1 MVRKKEILW
10 KQFINWHMVLNLLL
24 FSIYT
29 IFLYGAFLAYL
40 YPKNLE
46 ASLFNSPLV
55 FYQDYGV
62 VMFSWL
68 NFKGNYSW
76 YIYLIPLIAAISLS
90 FYLPDKSKRFIFSI
104 RGILANLGFLL
115 LFAPLVVMP
124 LHKYEQ
130 NIVVNVGE
138 TDTELVQAWLDSC
151 DDKFGEDASLNK
163 IKESWA
169 HGFIHPKMEYKPDN
183 LVNKHKGID
192 DYKPITL
199 KSGKVVALDSFI
211 TSPKKISSEPPPW
224 VSGQEGRIII
234 YFVRGMKK
242 LGNKLMKNM
251 RRN

>member
-1 MVRKKEILW
+1 
-10 KQFINWHMVLNLLL
+10 
-24 FSIYT
+24 
-29 IFLYGAFLAYL
+29 
-40 YPKNLE
+40 
-46 ASLFNSPLV
+46 
-55 FYQDYGV
+55 
-62 VMFSWL
+62 MFSWL

-104 RGILANLGFLL
+104 RGILTNLGFLL

-211 TSPKKISSEPPPW
+211 TSPKKNFFRTASMGEWTGGKNHYLLCTRNEKVRQQIDEEYEKELEKDRDTCEYTTSKVTDPRDMGKRKWMQRTNKMITGMDCSYKNSSRFF
-224 VSGQEGRIII
+224 SDIING
-234 YFVRGMKK
+234 YWKSTDS
-242 LGNKLMKNM
+242 N
-251 RRN
+251 